1 MLGNV
6 PNDLAPLR
14 DAPVGVIAY
23 VTRAGRPNACAVT
36 PYVVGDRAVVTST
49 LAYLAKARAVRSD
62 PRVALLAGGIAVE
75 GRGAVG
81 IDRTSSWFDR
91 NLRAEELRKYP
102 PAREILGIPGHRRL
116 FAWYVGRAVIAL
128 DPGNVAERPGSDHVT
143 VAVLDTD
150 GHLHLRPVTATAP
163 PPADAPEI
171 DIPGDVADGPAV
183 VLVHEESD
191 DLGELHQLAFHGHL
205 RHGVLRVDRSVR
217 SDLGGGGT
225 LAQLRSARH
234 LAARARAEAASTEGW
249 PTPPVG

>member
-1 MLGNV
+1 MLGNT
-6 PNDLAPLR
+6 PNDLATLC
-14 DAPVGVIAY
+14 DAPVGVFAY

-62 PRVALLAGGIAVE
+62 PRVALLAGGIAME
-75 GRGAVG
+75 GRGEVG

-91 NLRAEELRKYP
+91 NLRTEELRKYP
-102 PAREILGIPGHRRL
+102 PAQGILGIPGHRWL
-116 FAWYVGRAVIAL
+116 FSWYLGRAVIAL
-128 DPGNVAERPGSDHVT
+128 DPDSVAERPGSDHVT

-150 GHLHLRPVTATAP
+150 GHLHLRPLTATAA
-163 PPADAPEI
+163 PPADAPEV
-171 DIPGDVADGPAV
+171 DVPGDVPDGPAV

-191 DLGELHQLAFHGHL
+191 DLSELHQLAIHGHI
-205 RHGVLRVDRSVR
+205 RHGVLHVDRSVE

-234 LAARARAEAASTEGW
+234 LAARARAEAASTDGW
-249 PTPPVG
+249 PPPPVP